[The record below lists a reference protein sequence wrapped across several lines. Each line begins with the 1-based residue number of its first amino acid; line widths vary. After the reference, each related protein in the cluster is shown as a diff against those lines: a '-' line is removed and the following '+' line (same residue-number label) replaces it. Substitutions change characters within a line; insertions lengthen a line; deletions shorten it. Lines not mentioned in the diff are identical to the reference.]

1 MRKLFAWV
9 LTLTAIFSSI
19 SFSFYAAKTE
29 NPARSKASDQG
40 VLGSVSSWKA
50 NAKTIDQS
58 SYDQIP
64 FSGRND
70 IYDAKC
76 VQTQY
81 ITIDGNAGG
90 QPKGGTR
97 FPSGGGFFWSDKGGP
112 RVSASVSFSEH
123 SPKVKVSANL
133 GVVGSVGKVSP
144 LIKVPN
150 TKDFFQLYV
159 SKTIKVQQINIYRI
173 NRKTGKTTLWLTMYS
188 STPDSCVL
196 SAHKVLS
203 RGMK

>member
-9 LTLTAIFSSI
+9 LTLTAIFSSM

-29 NPARSKASDQG
+29 NPAASKARDQG
-40 VLGSVSSWKA
+40 VLDSVNSWQA
-50 NAKTIDQS
+50 NAQTIDQS
-58 SYDQIP
+58 FYNQIP
-64 FSGRND
+64 FSGHND

-76 VQTQY
+76 VQIQY
-81 ITIDGNAGG
+81 ITIGGNAGE

-97 FPSGGGFFWSDKGGP
+97 FPSGGGFFWSDEGGP
-112 RVSASVSFSEH
+112 KVRASVSFSEH

-133 GVVGSVGKVSP
+133 GVVGNVGKVSS
-144 LIKVPN
+144 LTKVPN

-159 SKTIKVQQINIYRI
+159 SKTIKVQQINIYRT
-173 NRKTGKTTLWLTMYS
+173 NRKIGKTTLWLTMYS
-188 STPDSCVL
+188 STPDSCDL

-203 RGMK
+203 